1 MAHFHLLS
9 SKDASTQTM
18 ITDARVLQQ
27 EFIPREVQHRDNEVN
42 YLSSILEP
50 ITQGEAVE
58 PSLLYG
64 PSGVGKTCIA
74 QFLLEELRRTVVDL
88 NTQYVN
94 CWENYTRFKTLYQ
107 VLDGVENTVDVHR
120 QSTPRDI
127 LLDRLRDH
135 DGSPYVVILDEVD
148 QLQDKELLYDLHRI
162 QSLTLILIANREEA
176 VFGPLDERLHSR
188 LRNTNRIHFTTYSDE
203 ELVSILED
211 RAYWGLA
218 EGVLSETELR
228 EIAEYSSGDARV
240 AIGILR
246 KAARTA
252 QQEGADRITSGIIGS
267 VVSEAKLE
275 IEQQTISQ
283 LTPHQR
289 VLYDIVHEEGEV
301 DPPALYKKY
310 QNRVDDPKTQ
320 RTVRNYLAKLEHYN
334 LIRAD
339 GNTKARTYR
348 AIA

>member
-1 MAHFHLLS
+1 MTSFGS
-9 SKDASTQTM
+9 SGNYTLPFIIPQGCVDATM

-27 EFIPREVQHRDNEVN
+27 EFIPKEVQHRDSEVN

-50 ITQGEAVE
+50 ITQAESVE
-58 PSLLYG
+58 PTLLYG

-74 QFLLEELRRTVVDL
+74 QFLLEELRQSVVDL

-94 CWENYTRFKTLYQ
+94 CWEDYTRFKTLYQ
-107 VLDGVENTVDVHR
+107 LLDGVEKTVDIHR
-120 QSTPRDI
+120 QSTPRDV
-127 LLDRLRDH
+127 LLDRLRAYS
-135 DGSPYVVILDEVD
+135 GGPYVVILDEVD

-162 QSLTLILIANREEA
+162 QPLTLILIANREED
-176 VFGPLDERLHSR
+176 VFSPIDERLRSR
-188 LRNTNRIHFTTYSDE
+188 LRNSNRIHFTPYSNDE
-203 ELVSILED
+203 MLSILQD
-211 RAYWGLA
+211 RAHWGLA
-218 EGVLSETELR
+218 ENVITETELH
-228 EIAEYSSGDARV
+228 EIADYSSGDARV

-252 QQEGADRITSGIIGS
+252 KHESVDCITSEIIAG

-289 VLYDIVHEEGEV
+289 VLYDIIHEEGQV
-301 DPPALYKKY
+301 DPPVLYQKY

-320 RTVRNYLAKLEHYN
+320 RTVRNYLAKL
-334 LIRAD
+334 
-339 GNTKARTYR
+339 TTTT
-348 AIA
+348 

>member
-1 MAHFHLLS
+1 
-9 SKDASTQTM
+9 M

-27 EFIPREVQHRDNEVN
+27 EFIPKEVQHRDNEVN

-50 ITQGEAVE
+50 ITQEEPVE
-58 PSLLYG
+58 PTLLYG

-94 CWENYTRFKTLYQ
+94 CWEDYTRFKTLYQ
-107 VLDGVENTVDVHR
+107 LLDGVEKTVDIHR
-120 QSTPRDI
+120 QSTPRDV
-127 LLDRLRDH
+127 LLDRLRGY
-135 DGSPYVVILDEVD
+135 DGPAYVVILDEVD

-162 QSLTLILIANREEA
+162 QPLTLILIANREED
-176 VFGPLDERLHSR
+176 VFSPLDGRLRSR
-188 LRNTNRIHFTTYSDE
+188 LRTTNRIHFTTYSNE
-203 ELVSILED
+203 AIVSILQD
-211 RAYWGLA
+211 RARWGLNEDVIGEA
-218 EGVLSETELR
+218 ELR
-228 EIAEYSSGDARV
+228 EIADYSTGDARV

-252 QQEGADRITSGIIGS
+252 QQESTDRITSEIIGD

-275 IEQQTISQ
+275 IEQRTISQ

-289 VLYDIVHEEGEV
+289 VLYDIIHEEGQV
-301 DPPALYKKY
+301 DPPALYQKY
-310 QNRVDDPKTQ
+310 ENRVEDPKTQ
-320 RTVRNYLAKLEHYN
+320 RTVRNYLEKLAHYN
-334 LIRAD
+334 LIKAD